1 MVADR
6 AEGQFYPPI
15 EPYESGMLD
24 VGDGQSIHW
33 EVSGHPRGKAAVVLH
48 GGPGSASSPGRR
60 QWFDPQR
67 YRIVQFDQR
76 GCGRSTPHAADATTS
91 LSSNTTHHLLADIE
105 RLREHLGVARWLV
118 AGWSWGV
125 TLGLAY
131 AERYP
136 QHVSEMVL
144 GSIAMTN
151 RADVRWFATDAGRFF
166 PEQWA
171 AFRAGV
177 PPEDREGDL
186 VAAYDRLLNGPSDPA
201 VRLQAARDW
210 VAWEDAVL
218 SLDDGYVVPN
228 PRYADERFTVA
239 FARLVTHYFSHAAW
253 LEEDELLRNAPRL
266 VGIPAVLIHGR
277 LDIAGPPDV
286 AWHLA
291 HAWPDAELHLIASGH
306 TGSADADRIIRES
319 TDRFAAKP

>member
-1 MVADR
+1 MRHPMDGTQGPTTTLAMVADP
-6 AEGQFYPPI
+6 ADGPFYPPI

-24 VGDGQSIHW
+24 VGDSQAVHW
-33 EVSGHPRGKAAVVLH
+33 EVSGHPRGKAVVVLH

-177 PPEDREGDL
+177 PPEDRDGDL

-218 SLDDGYVVPN
+218 SSTTATSFRTLAIWTNGSRSPSSASSPTTSRTRRGSGKMSSSAT
-228 PRYADERFTVA
+228 PRDW
-239 FARLVTHYFSHAAW
+239 S
-253 LEEDELLRNAPRL
+253 
-266 VGIPAVLIHGR
+266 
-277 LDIAGPPDV
+277 
-286 AWHLA
+286 
-291 HAWPDAELHLIASGH
+291 ASRP
-306 TGSADADRIIRES
+306 S
-319 TDRFAAKP
+319 

>member
-1 MVADR
+1 
-6 AEGQFYPPI
+6 
-15 EPYESGMLD
+15 MLD
-24 VGDGQSIHW
+24 VGDGQSVHW
-33 EVSGHPRGKAAVVLH
+33 EVSGHPRGKPAVVLH

-60 QWFDPQR
+60 QWLDPQR

-136 QHVSEMVL
+136 RHVSEMVL
-144 GSIAMTN
+144 GSITMTN

-171 AFRAGV
+171 AFK
-177 PPEDREGDL
+177 
-186 VAAYDRLLNGPSDPA
+186 PA
-201 VRLQAARDW
+201 SRPRIARVTW
-210 VAWEDAVL
+210 L
-218 SLDDGYVVPN
+218 S
-228 PRYADERFTVA
+228 RT
-239 FARLVTHYFSHAAW
+239 
-253 LEEDELLRNAPRL
+253 
-266 VGIPAVLIHGR
+266 
-277 LDIAGPPDV
+277 
-286 AWHLA
+286 
-291 HAWPDAELHLIASGH
+291 
-306 TGSADADRIIRES
+306 TGSGTGDPTRPSGSRPLECQTCGGTDDFPNISS
-319 TDRFAAKP
+319 TTFWSIPCNDETCLRTASTSSTGGYAGGLPSRMRSS